1 VFIDLAGST
10 ALAANSPPDHVA
22 AVLNGFFRIVVGVI
36 DRYGGYINK
45 FEGDAALAIFGAPL
59 SLDNPSAQALGAARA
74 LRAALTADRD
84 MPDFGMG
91 VTYGRMFA
99 GNIGAE
105 DRYEYTVIGD
115 PVNEAAR
122 LSDLAKSKAGR
133 LLASASAV
141 SESGPDEAVY
151 WRTGEDVLL
160 RGRQQPTTLS
170 EPADG
175 IT

>member
-1 VFIDLAGST
+1 
-10 ALAANSPPDHVA
+10 
-22 AVLNGFFRIVVGVI
+22 
-36 DRYGGYINK
+36 
-45 FEGDAALAIFGAPL
+45 
-59 SLDNPSAQALGAARA
+59 
-74 LRAALTADRD
+74 
-84 MPDFGMG
+84 M
-91 VTYGRMFA
+91 
-99 GNIGAE
+99 
-105 DRYEYTVIGD
+105 IGD